1 MINIYII
8 IVLRIIILRTT
19 VSYLVQGYN
28 RIFVLMKTSLIHGR
42 VDHIRETL
50 MSVVRIYQSLIC
62 GV

>member
-8 IVLRIIILRTT
+8 IVLKIIILKTT

-28 RIFVLMKTSLIHGR
+28 RIFVLKKTSFIYGR
-42 VDHIRETL
+42 VDHISETL
-50 MSVVRIYQSLIC
+50 MSLVC